1 MLIVALYMN
10 DVPVPSAQ
18 VIVRNAQWTF
28 LLGWNLIAVRSLITQ
43 CIHNPT
49 PCGLI
54 WASLTTSSKE
64 ISTYGSFFKSLKSQV
79 SVASLLILLLSR
91 HFAPSLLS
99 PGNEVVALRLWHQW
113 LSWHR
118 GPGQKRSHMPL
129 NPSSRGSQQISLV
142 GVYEPP
148 CPMLLFTMIS
158 AFISRQTSACPLLAY
173 NTKLK
178 SLNEE

>member
-99 PGNEVVALRLWHQW
+99 PGNEVVASVALLTSGTWAKKVAHAA
-113 LSWHR
+113 
-118 GPGQKRSHMPL
+118 
-129 NPSSRGSQQISLV
+129 
-142 GVYEPP
+142 EPFLQG
-148 CPMLLFTMIS
+148 CP
-158 AFISRQTSACPLLAY
+158 A
-173 NTKLK
+173 N
-178 SLNEE
+178 

>member
-10 DVPVPSAQ
+10 DVPAPAAQ
-18 VIVRNAQWTF
+18 VIVLNAQWTF
-28 LLGWNLIAVRSLITQ
+28 LLGWKPDYRAITHHTVHSQSISMRLYLGFPHYLVNGNIDVRQFLQVSEVSSF
-43 CIHNPT
+43 CRFPRNP
-49 PCGLI
+49 
-54 WASLTTSSKE
+54 
-64 ISTYGSFFKSLKSQV
+64 SFFPATSFPVFCPL
-79 SVASLLILLLSR
+79 
-91 HFAPSLLS
+91 
-99 PGNEVVALRLWHQW
+99 GTRLWHQW

-129 NPSSRGSQQISLV
+129 NPSSRGAQQISLV

>member
-1 MLIVALYMN
+1 MDVSPGMETWLPCHHSSHSAFTIHLHAALFGL
-10 DVPVPSAQ
+10 PSLPRQRKYLPTA
-18 VIVRNAQWTF
+18 VSSSLWSLKF
-28 LLGWNLIAVRSLITQ
+28 LS
-43 CIHNPT
+43 HP
-49 PCGLI
+49 
-54 WASLTTSSKE
+54 
-64 ISTYGSFFKSLKSQV
+64 SFFPATSFPVFCPL
-79 SVASLLILLLSR
+79 
-91 HFAPSLLS
+91 
-99 PGNEVVALRLWHQW
+99 GTRLWHQW

-129 NPSSRGSQQISLV
+129 NPSPRGAQQISLV

-178 SLNEE
+178 SLDEE

>member
-10 DVPVPSAQ
+10 DLPVPSAQ
-18 VIVRNAQWTF
+18 VIHPMPNGRFSWD
-28 LLGWNLIAVRSLITQ
+28 GNLITVPSLITQ
-43 CIHNPT
+43 CIHNPS
-49 PCGLI
+49 PCCFI
-54 WASLTTSSKE
+54 WASLTTSSTE
-64 ISTYGSFFKSLKSQV
+64 ISTYGTVSSSLWSLKFLSHPSFFPATSFPVFCPL
-79 SVASLLILLLSR
+79 
-91 HFAPSLLS
+91 
-99 PGNEVVALRLWHQW
+99 GTRLWHQW

-129 NPSSRGSQQISLV
+129 NPSSRGAQQISLV

-178 SLNEE
+178 SLDEE

>member
-28 LLGWNLIAVRSLITQ
+28 LLRWNLIAVRSLITQ

-79 SVASLLILLLSR
+79 SVTSLLIP
-91 HFAPSLLS
+91 PSFPPLRS
-99 PGNEVVALRLWHQW
+99 QSSVPWERGCGFKVVASVAL
-113 LSWHR
+113 
-118 GPGQKRSHMPL
+118 
-129 NPSSRGSQQISLV
+129 
-142 GVYEPP
+142 
-148 CPMLLFTMIS
+148 
-158 AFISRQTSACPLLAY
+158 QTSDLGKKGRTCR
-173 NTKLK
+173 
-178 SLNEE
+178 

>member
-49 PCGLI
+49 PCGFI

-79 SVASLLILLLSR
+79 SVTSLLIP
-91 HFAPSLLS
+91 PSFPPLRSQSSVPWERGCGISGS
-99 PGNEVVALRLWHQW
+99 PDIGDLGKKGRTCRWTLPPGVPGKLVSLESTNHLVQCYYLPWYLHLFLDKPAHVPCSLTTR
-113 LSWHR
+113 SWR
-118 GPGQKRSHMPL
+118 
-129 NPSSRGSQQISLV
+129 
-142 GVYEPP
+142 
-148 CPMLLFTMIS
+148 
-158 AFISRQTSACPLLAY
+158 A
-173 NTKLK
+173 
-178 SLNEE
+178 